1 MNSVSTEMLD
11 AALAYATNGWPVIPL
26 HNPEKGSCSCGHAD
40 CDSPA
45 KHPRTPHGLKDASSD
60 EQIVRQW
67 WQRWPDANIGLIT
80 GVAFDVGDLDSD
92 AAMATFRTRSEA
104 ENFDPRIL
112 PRTKTGRGTQVFVRP
127 TGTGNRTRI
136 FPDCDWRGVD
146 GYVVAP
152 PSKHIN
158 GSSYRW
164 VKPLTGA
171 PPAAPAW
178 VLQLLQP
185 APSLH
190 QGAPAAVRATGTTG
204 SYAQRAL
211 EAEVTRVLQAV
222 EGERNDTLNRATFS
236 LYQLVAGGELA
247 DGEVS
252 GALERAGIA
261 AGLSPTE
268 VERTIASGRRRGL
281 QEPRS
286 RPGNG
291 ALARHTPT
299 PPATAATKRE
309 DEAQDARREDLS
321 ALPALSAQA
330 VWPAPLDERG
340 YHGLAGDVVR
350 AIDPHT
356 EADPVAVLVGFLT
369 AFGNVIGAGP
379 HAVVGSTH
387 HPTRIFA
394 ALVGETARARKGD
407 SWAADRRLMAAAAP
421 EWADGRV
428 QGGLSSGE
436 GLIAAVRDPVEQT
449 DRKTGEVSVV
459 DAGVSDKRLLV
470 VEPELARTLR
480 VMHRDGS
487 TLSTILR
494 DAWDTGA
501 LRVMT
506 KVQLRASGAHVSALG
521 HITVEELRRELDE
534 TSLANGFAN
543 RFLWLAVKRSKLLPE
558 PVPFAGPKVEALA
571 QRIRATLEFAQSVG
585 EVERDEEARAVWREV
600 YPHLTADRP
609 GMLGAVLNRC
619 EAHAVRLSLIYALLD
634 RSAIIRRAHLQAALA
649 VIDYVEASARFIFA
663 GRLGDPVADA
673 ILQMLAASAS
683 KAMSRAALYDSFG
696 RHTRRERMSEALS
709 TLVTAGLVAVTHTET
724 GGRPTEMVTLK

>member
-1 MNSVSTEMLD
+1 MTAASSTSAVMLE

-26 HNPEKGSCSCGHAD
+26 HSPANGTCSCGDAD

-45 KHPRTPHGLKDASSD
+45 KHPRTLHGLKDASSD
-60 EQIVRQW
+60 SQTVRQW

-185 APSLH
+185 APSL
-190 QGAPAAVRATGTTG
+190 QQSAPAAVRAAGTTG
-204 SYAQRAL
+204 SYGQRAL

-222 EGERNDTLNRATFS
+222 EGERNDTLNRAAFS
-236 LYQLVAGGELA
+236 LYQLVAGGELT

-252 GALERAGIA
+252 GALERAGVA
-261 AGLSPTE
+261 AGLSRTE
-268 VERTIASGRRRGL
+268 VERTIASGQRRGL
-281 QEPRS
+281 EEPRS
-286 RPGNG
+286 RPRT
-291 ALARHTPT
+291 AMPAQHTPSRD
-299 PPATAATKRE
+299 AA
-309 DEAQDARREDLS
+309 DEAGPEGLS
-321 ALPALSAQA
+321 ALSAHNA
-330 VWPAPLDERG
+330 HAPWPAALDPAA

-356 EADPVAVLVGFLT
+356 EADPVSVLVGFLT
-369 AFGNVIGAGP
+369 AFGNIIDAGP

-387 HPTRIFA
+387 HSARIFA

-407 SWAADRRLMAAAAP
+407 SWSAVRRLMAAAAP
-421 EWADGRV
+421 EWAASRV

-449 DRKTGEVSVV
+449 DRKSGAASIV
-459 DAGVSDKRLLV
+459 DPGISDKRLLV

-494 DAWDTGA
+494 DAWDTGT

-506 KVQLRASGAHVSALG
+506 KTPARASGAHVSALG

-571 QRIRATLEFAQSVG
+571 ERIRSAVDFARGIDEVG
-585 EVERDEEARAVWREV
+585 RDDEAREVWRTV
-600 YPHLTADRP
+600 YPDLTADRP
-609 GMLGAVLNRC
+609 GMLGAVVNRC

-634 RSAIIRRAHLQAALA
+634 GSPIIRRAHLHAALA
-649 VIDYVEASARFIFA
+649 VLDYVEASARFIFA

-673 ILQMLAASAS
+673 IVQVLAASTT

-696 RHTRRERMSEALS
+696 RHTRRERMTEALS
-709 TLVTAGLVAVTHTET
+709 ALVTAGIVEVTRTET

>member
-1 MNSVSTEMLD
+1 MTTTSSTSTEMLD
-11 AALAYATNGWPVIPL
+11 AALAYCSRGWPVIPL
-26 HNPEKGSCSCGHAD
+26 HSPDNGVCSCGHAH

-45 KHPRTPHGLKDASSD
+45 KHPRTLHGLKDASSD
-60 EQIVRQW
+60 SQTVRQW

-178 VLQLLQP
+178 VLQLLKPPTPLPQ
-185 APSLH
+185 S
-190 QGAPAAVRATGTTG
+190 APAAVRAPGTAG
-204 SYAQRAL
+204 SYGQRAL

-222 EGERNDTLNRATFS
+222 EGERNDTLNRAAFS
-236 LYQLVAGGELA
+236 LYQLVAGGELT

-268 VERTIASGRRRGL
+268 VERTIASGQRRGL
-281 QEPRS
+281 EEPRS
-286 RPGNG
+286 RPRTGM
-291 ALARHTPT
+291 
-299 PPATAATKRE
+299 PAQHRSS
-309 DEAQDARREDLS
+309 QDVAHEGGPDGSISSLF
-321 ALPALSAQA
+321 AHDAQA
-330 VWPAPLDERG
+330 PWPAALDPAA

-356 EADPVAVLVGFLT
+356 EADPVAVLVGFLA
-369 AFGNVIGAGP
+369 AFGNIIDAGP

-387 HPTRIFA
+387 HSARIFA

-407 SWAADRRLMAAAAP
+407 SWSAVRRLMAAAAP
-421 EWADGRV
+421 DWAESRV

-449 DRKTGEVSVV
+449 DRKTGEASVV
-459 DAGVSDKRLLV
+459 DAGISDKRLLV

-494 DAWDTGA
+494 DAWDTGT

-506 KVQLRASGAHVSALG
+506 KTPARASGAHVSALG

-543 RFLWLAVKRSKLLPE
+543 RFLWLAVRRSKLLAEPE
-558 PVPFAGPKVEALA
+558 PFAGPKVEALA
-571 QRIRATLEFAQSVG
+571 QRIRSALAFAGGIDQ
-585 EVERDEEARAVWREV
+585 VERDDEAREVWRQV
-600 YPHLTADRP
+600 YPDLTADRP

-619 EAHAVRLSLIYALLD
+619 EAHAVRLSLTYALLD
-634 RSAIIRRAHLQAALA
+634 RSRTIRRDHLHAALA
-649 VIDYVEASARFIFA
+649 VLDYVEASARFIFA

-673 ILQMLAASAS
+673 IVQMLASS
-683 KAMSRAALYDSFG
+683 TTKAMSRAALYDSFG

-709 TLVTAGLVAVTHTET
+709 ALVTAGCVEVTRTET
-724 GGRPTEMVTLK
+724 GGRPTEMVTLT